1 MHDKKHSFFPFFY
14 RVFGVFCVPS
24 SKLFFFFHFLFSILN
39 DIHTTS
45 CPKLRTNSNNQDA
58 YVSVSAFIAFKKQ
71 TKTAYFSVTA
81 FIFSSTLDP

>member
-1 MHDKKHSFFPFFY
+1 MHDKKHFFPFFT
-14 RVFGVFCVPS
+14 VFLVYFVCQVANY
-24 SKLFFFFHFLFSILN
+24 FFFHFLFSILN

-45 CPKLRTNSNNQDA
+45 CPKLCTNSNNQDA